1 MGVVRQLVKV
11 ILLFVLALPAFAGEA
26 RADEVT
32 GLIRGVAEE
41 ARMISI
47 DVEKLGVVLVRY
59 DKETVFR
66 NIKNVADLKQAESVT
81 VTCTRKGE
89 DRLATVVDRI
99 VHQIPEGATTVTAA
113 QLEELLKQT
122 GETGNVLVID
132 TRSKVRYPFPSP
144 TWRKEG
150 ACSCL
155 PIGARPWYFMA
166 TGQAA
171 SRA

>member
-11 ILLFVLALPAFAGEA
+11 ILLFVLALTAFAGEA

-32 GLIRGVAEE
+32 G
-41 ARMISI
+41 
-47 DVEKLGVVLVRY
+47 
-59 DKETVFR
+59 FR

-132 TRSKVRYPFPSP
+132 TRSKVRYEA
-144 TWRKEG
+144 RHIAG
-150 ACSCL
+150 AVSV
-155 PIGARPWYFMA
+155 PIADLEKRGSMLLSADRSKTLVFY
-166 TGQAA
+166 
-171 SRA
+171 